1 MEYRRLG
8 RTDVRLSAL
17 CLGTMTWGQ
26 QNTEA
31 EAHEQL
37 DYAFDRGV
45 NVLDTA
51 EMYPVPPKAATV
63 HRTEEIIGNWLAR
76 RGNRERAIVATKV
89 AGRAVRN
96 PSAPPAFEWIR
107 GGPRLD
113 ARHVA
118 AALDA
123 SLKRLR
129 TDYIDIYQMHWP
141 ERRVNN
147 FGTLAYAHEPR
158 DDDVP
163 LAETLDALGDAVRAG
178 KVRHVGVSNETP
190 WGTMQCL
197 LAANGGGA
205 PRVVSI
211 QNPYSLLNRSFEH
224 GLAEIAHR
232 EDVGLLAYSPLGGG
246 VLSGKY
252 MNGHRPPGS
261 RLVTFDR
268 FQRYSGGRAEAATV
282 EYVETARAAGLDP
295 AQMAL
300 AFVTSRPF
308 LVSNIIGATT
318 MAQLESNLA
327 SADLTLPADVEA
339 RIEEI
344 HERYT
349 YPCP

>member
-51 EMYPVPPKAATV
+51 EMYPVPPKAETV

-76 RGNRERAIVATKV
+76 PGNRERTIVATKV

-96 PSAPPAFEWIR
+96 PSGPPSFEWIR

-129 TDYIDIYQMHWP
+129 TDYIDLYQMHWP

-205 PRVVSI
+205 PRVASI

-252 MNGHRPPGS
+252 MNGSRPEGS

-268 FQRYSGGRAEAATV
+268 FQRYSGGRAEAATA

-308 LVSNIIGATT
+308 LLSNIIGATT

-339 RIEEI
+339 RIDEI